1 MTNHTRT
8 LLVCLGGFMAGGFT
22 ASMVHWPAFPKVA
35 VVAAVATSVALAVGI
50 FTRNAVPRR
59 P

>member
-1 MTNHTRT
+1 MTNPTRT
-8 LLVCLGGFMAGGFT
+8 LLVYLGGFMAGGFT
-22 ASMVHWPAFPKVA
+22 ASTVRWSAFPKAA
-35 VVAAVATSVALAVGI
+35 VVATVATSVALAVGV